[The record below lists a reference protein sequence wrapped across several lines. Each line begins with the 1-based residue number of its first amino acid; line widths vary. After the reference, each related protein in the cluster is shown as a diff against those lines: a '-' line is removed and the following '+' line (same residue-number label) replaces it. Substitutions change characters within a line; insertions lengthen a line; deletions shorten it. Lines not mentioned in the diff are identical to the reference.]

1 MVNKGNQ
8 TWTPITGDLMT
19 DWVEEVSAD
28 EVLTEYPR
36 PQMVREHWQS
46 LNGLWDYAIGQVNG
60 EVPRYEGKIL
70 VPFPIESSLSGVK
83 SPLKPDEILWYRR
96 NFKIP
101 GSWKDKRI
109 LLHFGAADW
118 KTGVW
123 LNGHTIGEHTGGYY
137 PFTFDITEHLR
148 DGDNELSVSVWDPT
162 NTFGQERGKQSL
174 HPRGIFYTAVSGIWQ
189 TVWLEPVPDVYI
201 KSHRLTPDLDKQ
213 LLNLRVETDGLI
225 ETTGSHGGLEYRAT
239 VYKNGN
245 EIVSGGDNISN
256 TLSLRIPEPRPWH
269 PEDPFLYD
277 IRIELILDNIVKD
290 EAKGYFGM
298 RKYSVG
304 RDELGVRRLMV
315 NNEPLFQNGILDQ
328 GYWPD
333 GLYTAPTDEALKY
346 DIEVAKLL
354 GFNMIRKHAKAEP
367 ARWYYHCDRLGIIVW
382 QDMIS
387 GGKNINIYLNGIIPM
402 VAGGLTIKDDKYRRV
417 GRQDPGNRQNYR
429 KELKEMIDALYNFP
443 SIGMWV
449 PFNEAWG
456 QFDAVEIAD
465 WIEDYDGT
473 RWIDHA
479 SGWHDQGT
487 GDIKSVHIYFRR
499 LKMPKNI
506 KDRAVVISEYGGYS
520 YPIKG
525 HIWRDG
531 KEFGYKKFKS
541 IDDFED
547 AYRDLSKS
555 QVEPL
560 RQTGLSAAVYTQLTD
575 VETEVNGLITYDR
588 KRIKLNFMDR
598 G

>member
-19 DWVEEVSAD
+19 DWAEEVSAD